1 MSLATGPCDD
11 CSPGYGAA
19 MKKRLLEALPDAT
32 LVVRAPGRVNLI
44 GEHTDYNG
52 FPVLPMAIDRSI
64 WIAIAARND
73 DALVVRSITPRQY
86 PAETIPLSEIVSR
99 RPAGTWVDYVVA
111 AARRRPP
118 EAGLELVVAGTVPVE
133 AGLSSSSALVVAAFL
148 AMGEIGDRLELA
160 EEARLAERYVGTL
173 SGGMDQ
179 AIALLG
185 MPGQALRIDFRPV
198 RAEAVEMPREIAV
211 VVAHSGVR
219 AAKSGAAREAYNARV
234 HECLAAAGQLGAGD
248 QGLLADVEPGRRT
261 ALHELDDPL
270 LRRRAGFVFAE
281 ARRVEEAVQALRSG
295 NLPVL
300 GELLNAS
307 HRGLRDDYEVSHP
320 AVDALVERARAAGA
334 AGARVVGAG
343 FGGCIVAVCERGQA
357 RDLRAALGPES
368 WVFSPAAGAER
379 TTV

>member
-1 MSLATGPCDD
+1 MR
-11 CSPGYGAA
+11 
-19 MKKRLLEALPDAT
+19 KRLIEALPDAT
-32 LVVRAPGRVNLI
+32 VVVRAPGRVNLI

-52 FPVLPMAIDRSI
+52 FPVLPMAIDRGI
-64 WIAIAARND
+64 WIATAPRRGA
-73 DALVVRSITPRQY
+73 ALVVRSITPQEY
-86 PAETIPLSEIVSR
+86 PAETIPLAEIESR
-99 RPAGTWVDYVVA
+99 PPAGTWVDYVVA

-118 EAGLELVVAGTVPVE
+118 EAGLELVVAGNVPAE

-148 AMGEIGDRLELA
+148 ALGEIGDRVALA

-185 MPGQALRIDFRPV
+185 MPGQVLRIDFRPV
-198 RAEAVEMPREIAV
+198 RTMAVEMPPEIAV

-234 HECLAAAGQLGAGD
+234 HECLAAARQLGTGD
-248 QGLLADVEPGRRT
+248 GGLLADVEPSRR
-261 ALHELDDPL
+261 AAGELDDPL
-270 LRRRAGFVFAE
+270 LRRRADFVFAE

-343 FGGCIVAVCERGQA
+343 FGGCIIAVCERVLA
-357 RDLRAALGPES
+357 SDLRSALGPES
-368 WVFSPAAGAER
+368 WMFRPAAGAER
-379 TTV
+379 MTV

>member
-1 MSLATGPCDD
+1 MQ
-11 CSPGYGAA
+11 
-19 MKKRLLEALPDAT
+19 KRLIEALPDAT
-32 LVVRAPGRVNLI
+32 VVVRAPGRVNLI

-64 WIAIAARND
+64 WIATAPRD
-73 DALVVRSITPRQY
+73 DATLVVRSIAPREY
-86 PAETIPLSEIVSR
+86 PAETIPL
-99 RPAGTWVDYVVA
+99 A
-111 AARRRPP
+111 
-118 EAGLELVVAGTVPVE
+118 EAGLELVVAGTVPAE

-148 AMGEIGDRLELA
+148 AMGEIGDRAALA
-160 EEARLAERYVGTL
+160 DEARVAERYVGTL

-185 MPGQALRIDFRPV
+185 LPGHALRIDFRPV
-198 RAEAVEMPREIAV
+198 RTTAVEMPPDIAV

-234 HECLAAAGQLGAGD
+234 HECLAAARQLGAGD
-248 QGLLADVEPGRRT
+248 EGLLADVELSRRS
-261 ALHELDDPL
+261 AVHELDDSL

-320 AVDALVERARAAGA
+320 AVDTLVERARKAGA

-343 FGGCIVAVCERGQA
+343 FGGCIVAVCESGLA
-357 RDLRAALGPES
+357 ADLRAALGPES

-379 TTV
+379 TVI

>member
-1 MSLATGPCDD
+1 MQ
-11 CSPGYGAA
+11 
-19 MKKRLLEALPDAT
+19 KRLIEALPDAT
-32 LVVRAPGRVNLI
+32 VVVRAPGRVNLI

-64 WIAIAARND
+64 WIATAPRD
-73 DALVVRSITPRQY
+73 DATLVVRSIAPREY
-86 PAETIPLSEIVSR
+86 PAETIPLAEIASR
-99 RPAGTWVDYVVA
+99 APAGTWVDYVVA

-118 EAGLELVVAGTVPVE
+118 EAGLELVVAGTVPAE

-148 AMGEIGDRLELA
+148 AMGEIGDRAALA
-160 EEARLAERYVGTL
+160 DEARVAERYVGTL

-185 MPGQALRIDFRPV
+185 LPGHALRIDFRPV
-198 RAEAVEMPREIAV
+198 RTTAVEMPPDIAV

-234 HECLAAAGQLGAGD
+234 HECLAAARQLGAGD
-248 QGLLADVEPGRRT
+248 EGLLADVELSRRS
-261 ALHELDDPL
+261 AVHELDDSL

-320 AVDALVERARAAGA
+320 AVDTLVERARKAGA

-343 FGGCIVAVCERGQA
+343 FGGCIVAVCESGLA
-357 RDLRAALGPES
+357 ADLRAALGPES

-379 TTV
+379 TVI